1 MRKQQQSKPT
11 IAHDDAT
18 LHMFAG
24 NLVLN
29 TLQQALVITCLED
42 EVTPWAAGA
51 VAHRVMGSTS
61 WRLGA
66 SLMNTLSHHLP

>member
-42 EVTPWAAGA
+42 EVTPGGSRAVGAGGPTGLWAAPHG
-51 VAHRVMGSTS
+51 G
-61 WRLGA
+61 
-66 SLMNTLSHHLP
+66 